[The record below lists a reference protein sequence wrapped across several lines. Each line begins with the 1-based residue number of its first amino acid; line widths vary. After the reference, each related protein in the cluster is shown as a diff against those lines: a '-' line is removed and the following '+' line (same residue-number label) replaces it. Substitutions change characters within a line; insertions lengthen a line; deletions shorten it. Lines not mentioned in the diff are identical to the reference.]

1 MQADTP
7 YRILSLDGG
16 GLRGIIALVILDRL
30 DRAAPGWRDGIHM
43 HAGTSTGA
51 LIALGLARGMTPR
64 QILDQY
70 LERGPK
76 LFERGAARRLKTL
89 NGLIGARYDGAERER
104 VCRDVLGGADT
115 LASLLRDGGSR
126 GHVLV
131 PAFNLDG
138 DPRLPQGRRRWKPKV
153 YHNLPTRDG
162 SDDGAEQAWRV
173 AMRSSAAP
181 TYFPSFDGFADG
193 GVFANNPAM
202 CALAQTRDARLARAI
217 PPESVSMLS
226 LGTGFNASHLDGD
239 NDWGALQWGRNL
251 TGLLMDGVN
260 DVADFQVRQMLG
272 EGRYLRVSALLAE
285 PIALDDAGRMAQ
297 MATIGGQVDLDEAV
311 RFVEGWRPAAAP

>member
-1 MQADTP
+1 M
-7 YRILSLDGG
+7 
-16 GLRGIIALVILDRL
+16 
-30 DRAAPGWRDGIHM
+30 
-43 HAGTSTGA
+43 
-51 LIALGLARGMTPR
+51 
-64 QILDQY
+64 
-70 LERGPK
+70 
-76 LFERGAARRLKTL
+76 
-89 NGLIGARYDGAERER
+89 
-104 VCRDVLGGADT
+104 
-115 LASLLRDGGSR
+115 
-126 GHVLV
+126 

-260 DVADFQVRQMLG
+260 DVADFQVRQMLA
-272 EGRYLRVSALLAE
+272 RALFAGVR
-285 PIALDDAGRMAQ
+285 AAGRADRPGRCRPDG
-297 MATIGGQVDLDEAV
+297 ADGNHRRAGRSGRGGPLRRRLAA
-311 RFVEGWRPAAAP
+311 RRRAIAASHSPGLAAA